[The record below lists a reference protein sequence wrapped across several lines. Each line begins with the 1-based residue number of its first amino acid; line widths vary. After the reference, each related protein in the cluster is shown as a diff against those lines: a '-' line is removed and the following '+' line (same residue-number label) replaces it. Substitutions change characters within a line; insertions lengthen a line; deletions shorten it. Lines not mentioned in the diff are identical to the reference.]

1 MEDPQQRKGIM
12 LGDGG
17 GVVDEERPQE
27 TRINR

>member
-12 LGDGG
+12 LGAGG

-27 TRINR
+27 TCINR